1 MLTNK
6 IISIIISITA
16 ILIIPI
22 QIITTFVLGLLVTLT
37 FGLLLVPISLI
48 WTALFLTPL
57 LGLSKVYERIPIL
70 RFPISII
77 GISIAVLGNIYT
89 AIMPSMGEVES
100 RYVKMVIC
108 QTFPYS
114 WRFMQL
120 QEGKDVIEQN
130 DILTKILLEVSTAKP
145 LGKYLDNLRAD
156 VVSRP
161 YYMNKNYQLDW

>member
-100 RYVKMVIC
+100 RY
-108 QTFPYS
+108 
-114 WRFMQL
+114 
-120 QEGKDVIEQN
+120 
-130 DILTKILLEVSTAKP
+130 
-145 LGKYLDNLRAD
+145 
-156 VVSRP
+156 
-161 YYMNKNYQLDW
+161 

>member
-130 DILTKILLEVSTAKP
+130 DILTKILREVSTAKP